1 MCTLATMLLGT
12 PSFLAPGISSL
23 LLLFI
28 SLVDDDPEC
37 DEAEEGVL
45 ALLPPLASTLR
56 IGRTTCRSRLR
67 VFYISKIGFN
77 CKHFSPSQQGLWMYC
92 WKVRRN
98 LDSFWIQRFWS
109 KYTHDSPSGNEKN
122 KLPDDWSPARRRS
135 HHYLLLGHKLCH
147 RDSTRK

>member
-28 SLVDDDPEC
+28 SLVDDDPVC

-67 VFYISKIGFN
+67 VNILPRSGSIANIFHLPSRGSGCIVGRCGGTWTLSGYKGFGQN
-77 CKHFSPSQQGLWMYC
+77 TPMIAQVEMK
-92 WKVRRN
+92 R
-98 LDSFWIQRFWS
+98 I
-109 KYTHDSPSGNEKN
+109 
-122 KLPDDWSPARRRS
+122 LPDGWSPARRRS
-135 HHYLLLGHKLCH
+135 HHYLLLSHKLCH
-147 RDSTRK
+147 RDSTCK

>member
-56 IGRTTCRSRLR
+56 IGRTT
-67 VFYISKIGFN
+67 
-77 CKHFSPSQQGLWMYC
+77 
-92 WKVRRN
+92 
-98 LDSFWIQRFWS
+98 
-109 KYTHDSPSGNEKN
+109 
-122 KLPDDWSPARRRS
+122 
-135 HHYLLLGHKLCH
+135 
-147 RDSTRK
+147 

>member
-67 VFYISKIGFN
+67 VIYFQDRVQLQTFFTFPAGALDVLLEGAAELGLFLDTKVLVKI
-77 CKHFSPSQQGLWMYC
+77 HP
-92 WKVRRN
+92 
-98 LDSFWIQRFWS
+98 
-109 KYTHDSPSGNEKN
+109 
-122 KLPDDWSPARRRS
+122 
-135 HHYLLLGHKLCH
+135 
-147 RDSTRK
+147 